1 LAGALTIEQILSSI
15 AVRIDGPRVW
25 DQHVVVSWEFTD
37 LDAIHITELR
47 SGTLIHRASA
57 SAAPNATRVVLTKPT
72 FLAVIAG
79 ALPVADATASGVIE
93 VHGDVQEIAQ
103 LFDAVGS
110 VDPDFPI
117 VTPRVHNP

>member
-1 LAGALTIEQILSSI
+1 
-15 AVRIDGPRVW
+15 VW
-25 DQHVVVSWEFTD
+25 DEHVVVSWEFTD

-47 SGTLIHRASA
+47 NGTLIHRASG

-79 ALPVADATASGVIE
+79 AMPIADAIASGAIA
-93 VHGDVQEIAQ
+93 VHGDAQEIAR
-103 LFDAVGS
+103 LFDAVGP

-117 VTPRVHNP
+117 VTPRVHNL